1 MWFHE
6 DRQFKIQIAHTTSDV
21 RSIKNL
27 SATVSRTIKEHF
39 SYEELVLLLEPFTR
53 KRKMK
58 LTEDGGVKIGAFR
71 FGDGAK
77 DFEEF
82 MENLFEPPQ
91 KKFST
96 SISEENLDKL
106 KRYSYL
112 NGHKIGKTIE
122 MLMSMN
128 KGFFEGLPEIEEI
141 QKFKK
146 DKNL

>member
-1 MWFHE
+1 
-6 DRQFKIQIAHTTSDV
+6 
-21 RSIKNL
+21 
-27 SATVSRTIKEHF
+27 
-39 SYEELVLLLEPFTR
+39 
-53 KRKMK
+53 MK
-58 LTEDGGVKIGAFR
+58 LTEEGGVKIGAFR

-128 KGFFEGLPEIEEI
+128 EKFFEGLPEMENIR
-141 QKFKK
+141 KFKK
-146 DKNL
+146 DRNL